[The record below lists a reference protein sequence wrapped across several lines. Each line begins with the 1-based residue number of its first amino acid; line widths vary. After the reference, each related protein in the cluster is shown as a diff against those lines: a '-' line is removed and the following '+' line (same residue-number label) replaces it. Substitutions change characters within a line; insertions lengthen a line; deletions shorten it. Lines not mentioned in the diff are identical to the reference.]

1 MLQFTEETKVDA
13 KGDTY
18 TVTCIY
24 HDEKPIKELLKEY
37 LLNTVNTQY
46 PPRFQHF

>member
-13 KGDTY
+13 KGDNY
-18 TVTCIY
+18 TVTSIY
-24 HDEKPIKELLKEY
+24 HDERPINELLKEY